1 MPNLT
6 ITNLTKTYNAQSK
19 NPQLVFDNFSLE
31 IKSNIIVAV
40 VGANGCGKTTLLNC
54 LAGLIPFELGGIK
67 INDKDNHNIKIG
79 FVFQNYRESLLPW
92 LKNIDNVACTL
103 EQPTLSKLEKH
114 VYIKNW
120 AAKRNIVLP
129 WSSYPYQCSGGQQ
142 QLLALVR
149 EFINRP
155 KLLLMDEPF
164 TALDY
169 EKRLAWRQQL
179 ELLWQKCPTTIILVS
194 HDIEEAVYLA
204 DEVVVLGNKPTQIFG
219 RHLINLPRPRT
230 PDLLQSE
237 MFFKCHRSVLQSF
250 LQANPTL

>member
-1 MPNLT
+1 MPNLA
-6 ITNLTKTYNAQSK
+6 ITNLTKIYNAQSK

-40 VGANGCGKTTLLNC
+40 VGVNGCGKTTLLNC
-54 LAGLIPFELGGIK
+54 LADLIPFELGRIK
-67 INDKDNHNIKIG
+67 IDDKDNQNTKIG

-103 EQPTLSKLEKH
+103 EQSTLSKLEKH

-120 AAKRNIVLP
+120 AVERNIVLP
-129 WSSYPYQCSGGQQ
+129 WGSYPYQCSGGQQ

-149 EFINRP
+149 EFINQP

-194 HDIEEAVYLA
+194 HDIEEAIYLA
-204 DEVVVLGNKPTQIFG
+204 DEVIVLGNQPTKIFG
-219 RHLINLPRPRT
+219 HYTIDLPRPRV
-230 PDLLQSE
+230 PVLLQSE
-237 MFFKCHRSVLQSF
+237 KFSELYRKVSQSF
-250 LQANPTL
+250 LQTIPVL